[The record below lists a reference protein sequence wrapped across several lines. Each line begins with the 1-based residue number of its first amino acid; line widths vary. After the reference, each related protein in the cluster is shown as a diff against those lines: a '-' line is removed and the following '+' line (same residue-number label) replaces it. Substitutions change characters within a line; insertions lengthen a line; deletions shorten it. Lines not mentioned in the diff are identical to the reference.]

1 MNVQKINN
9 HFIVSQHNCWVD
21 GFYASER
28 AARMACS
35 VEPSALYELSQ
46 VAAKRNAPITEQEV
60 SSLLN
65 KAA

>member
-1 MNVQKINN
+1 MKVQKIND

-28 AARMACS
+28 AARIACS

-46 VAAKRNAPITEQEV
+46 VAAKRNSPITEQEV
-60 SSLLN
+60 SNLLN

>member
-1 MNVQKINN
+1 MNVQKIND

-46 VAAKRNAPITEQEV
+46 VAVKRNAPITEQEV